1 MLYLVEKVIRKGER
15 TMKTSERRAY
25 PIVISREEDGFFY
38 VEIPDFDIA
47 TQGESVAD
55 AMEMARDAI
64 GLMGIDLIDDGK
76 GLPEPN
82 SIKIEVA
89 EDDIVTLVDV
99 DFAEYRRKV
108 DNKAVKKNCTIPY
121 WMSVEAERAG
131 INYSKLLQ
139 DAIMSVLGITKSVN

>member
-1 MLYLVEKVIRKGER
+1 
-15 TMKTSERRAY
+15 MKTSERRAY

-82 SIKIEVA
+82 STKIEAV

>member
-82 SIKIEVA
+82 STKIEAV